1 MAQSI
6 RERAVDAA
14 GLTFNVA
21 TAGEGPAVVL
31 LHGFPHTWQ
40 LWGPIIPALA
50 RDHTVIAPDL
60 RGLGGTTRPAGGY
73 DAQTPGGGYDAQT
86 IADDVVALLDALSV
100 PRASVVAID
109 LAVASAFLLG
119 IGRGDRVEKLVLM
132 ESLVGPLPGAESF
145 SPPWWFGFHAVPGFA
160 ERVLEGHEPEY
171 FDFFLDAGTRGRGV
185 EDGFRDAVHRS
196 YSGRPSLRAAFEHYR
211 AFPTNASQIVD
222 AVASK
227 RLTVPTMTV
236 GAFPVA
242 DATFR
247 QLEPIAD
254 DLVGH
259 VLSDCGH
266 IVPQDRPEELL
277 ALLLPFLAGEPRSAR
292 APGLS

>member
-1 MAQSI
+1 M
-6 RERAVDAA
+6 EAA

-21 TAGEGPAVVL
+21 ITGDGPTVVL

-40 LWGPIIPALA
+40 LWEPIIPALA
-50 RDHTVIAPDL
+50 RDRTVVAPDL
-60 RGLGGTTRPAGGY
+60 RGLGGTTRSVGGY
-73 DAQTPGGGYDAQT
+73 DAQTV
-86 IADDVVALLDALSV
+86 ADDVLALLDALSIST
-100 PRASVVAID
+100 AAVVAID
-109 LAVASAFLLG
+109 LAVAPAFLLG

-160 ERVLEGHEPEY
+160 ERVLLGHEREY
-171 FDFFLDAGTRGRGV
+171 FDFFLDAGTRGVGIR
-185 EDGFRDAVHRS
+185 EEFRRAVHRS
-196 YSGRPSLRAAFEHYR
+196 YAGRESLRAAFEHYR
-211 AFPTNASQIVD
+211 AFPTNASQITD
-222 AVASK
+222 AVAAK
-227 RLTVPTMTV
+227 RLSVPTMTV

-259 VLSDCGH
+259 LLEDCGH
-266 IVPQDRPEELL
+266 IIPQDRPEELL
-277 ALLLPFLAGEPRSAR
+277 AVLQPFLRSAS
-292 APGLS
+292 ASGLS